1 MKTTESSPSESKRAG
16 ITPFLW
22 FNGNVEEAISFYTS
36 VFKNSKIIHAYH
48 LPGDVPGRKGK
59 VMTATIEL
67 DGQQFM
73 LLDGGPQFNFS
84 PATSFFVSCTT
95 QKEVD
100 ELWEKFSNGGKP
112 NRCGWIDDKFGV
124 TWQIVPTALGKL
136 MGDKDYKKAK
146 RVMEAMMQM
155 GKIEIK
161 KLQEAYDQE

>member
-1 MKTTESSPSESKRAG
+1 MKTNRSN

-22 FNGNVEEAISFYTS
+22 FDGKVEEAINFYTS
-36 VFKNSKIIHAYH
+36 TFKNSKVINAHH

-59 VMTATIEL
+59 IMTATIEL

-73 LLDGGPQFNFS
+73 LLDGGPQFKFS

-95 QKEVD
+95 QEEVD
-100 ELWEKFSNGGKP
+100 ALWNKLAEGGKP
-112 NRCGWIDDKFGV
+112 NRCGWIDDKYGV

-136 MGDKDYKKAK
+136 MGDPDPAKSK

-155 GKIEIK
+155 GKLEIN
-161 KLQEAYDQE
+161 KLQEAYDKK